1 MDLGGGVVMQN
12 RILLN
17 FNHDFNGGSEC
28 FTGDGDLLC
37 MDSFYL
43 TLNIQCGLFLKGL
56 DKNT

>member
-1 MDLGGGVVMQN
+1 MQN

-28 FTGDGDLLC
+28 FTRDGDLLC